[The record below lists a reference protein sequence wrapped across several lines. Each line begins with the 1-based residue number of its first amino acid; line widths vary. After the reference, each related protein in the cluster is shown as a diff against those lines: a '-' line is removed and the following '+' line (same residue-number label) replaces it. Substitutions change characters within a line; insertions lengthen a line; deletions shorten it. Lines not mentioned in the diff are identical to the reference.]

1 MEFKDVLKKLR
12 KDRALSQIELAGK
25 LDVSPGLIGMYETG
39 KRKPSYELLEA
50 IADFFN
56 VSTDYLQGRESGS
69 EYYLDPEVAQV
80 AQSMTSSEIQI
91 VKKLHKLDNDD
102 QLKVEGM
109 IDSYLMDPK
118 YKEKEKLA

>member
-1 MEFKDVLKKLR
+1 MEFMDVLKKLR
-12 KDRALSQIELAGK
+12 KDRSLSQIELAAK

-80 AQSMTSSEIQI
+80 AHSLTSSEIRI
-91 VKKLHKLDNDD
+91 VKKLLKLDGQD

-109 IDSYLMDPK
+109 IDSYLMDLK
-118 YKEKEKLA
+118 YQDKERLA